1 MDLKLQ
7 IYVKIFSVYQLY
19 VYSIEYMYIHD
30 IHRQNYVQK
39 YSKQAY
45 NMK

>member
-19 VYSIEYMYIHD
+19 VHSIEYMYIP
-30 IHRQNYVQK
+30 
-39 YSKQAY
+39 QA
-45 NMK
+45 KLCTKIFKTGL